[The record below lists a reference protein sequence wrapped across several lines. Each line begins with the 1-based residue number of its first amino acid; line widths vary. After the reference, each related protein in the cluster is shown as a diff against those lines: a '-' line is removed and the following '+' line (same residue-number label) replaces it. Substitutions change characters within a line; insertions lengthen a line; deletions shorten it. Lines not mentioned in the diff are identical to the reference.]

1 MTLEELKLCKE
12 GLTHSGTFHAD
23 DVFSAAFLKLIVPDI
38 TIHRVSEVPEDFHG
52 IVFDI
57 GMGEFDHHMSDNE
70 KRKNG
75 IPYASF
81 GKLWRAFASE
91 LYGEY
96 VMQKIDKSFIEG
108 LDLSDNTGKYDSLCS
123 AIAALNP
130 IDRDASGDDE
140 FFEAVAFAQKI
151 LGQKIKKELRNFQE
165 GQEVLEIYQAMED
178 KRIVILPRY
187 LSFHDVL
194 PRTEAIYVVFPSKRG
209 GYSAQGVTKNVD
221 TIELKKDFPKEWVE
235 KLPNYLRFCHTSRFL
250 ISADSLENVIRA
262 CKEALESE

>member
-123 AIAALNP
+123 AIAVLNP

-140 FFEAVAFAQKI
+140 F
-151 LGQKIKKELRNFQE
+151 
-165 GQEVLEIYQAMED
+165 
-178 KRIVILPRY
+178 
-187 LSFHDVL
+187 
-194 PRTEAIYVVFPSKRG
+194 
-209 GYSAQGVTKNVD
+209 
-221 TIELKKDFPKEWVE
+221 
-235 KLPNYLRFCHTSRFL
+235 
-250 ISADSLENVIRA
+250 
-262 CKEALESE
+262 

>member
-38 TIHRVSEVPEDFHG
+38 TIHRGSEVPEDFQG

-75 IPYASF
+75 VPYASF

-91 LYGEY
+91 LYGE
-96 VMQKIDKSFIEG
+96 
-108 LDLSDNTGKYDSLCS
+108 SLCS

-140 FFEAVAFAQKI
+140 FFEAVEFAQKI
-151 LGQKIKKELRNFQE
+151 LDQKIKKELRDFQE